1 MPVARYVL
9 KSLLSVCIFSLAI
22 IFSSVN
28 VLANVSEL
36 LAEGDNHR
44 LMSNYSL
51 AEKAYTEALAKEPD
65 NYRILKSL
73 VEVKFALEKYAEAK
87 PLAEKILSRKI
98 MLQKKVK
105 VFELGQ
111 SDALEGVISLTTRTP
126 YHLAELVDETV
137 VTADSGKNNM
147 RNFLDVTSPY
157 RIMYY

>member
-1 MPVARYVL
+1 MPVARDVL

-36 LAEGDNHR
+36 LAEGDNNR
-44 LMSNYSL
+44 LMDNYSL
-51 AEKAYTEALAKEPD
+51 AEKAYTEALVKEPD

-73 VEVKFALEKYAEAK
+73 LEVKFALEKYAEAE

-137 VTADSGKNNM
+137 VAADSGKNNM
-147 RNFLDVTSPY
+147 RNFIFI
-157 RIMYY
+157 RYY